1 MTKLIAMRVLSGRR
15 IFSFIYR
22 YGSSFLGRKGQSSS
36 KFQIEL
42 SEVNVYVRQ

>member
-1 MTKLIAMRVLSGRR
+1 MKKTCSCERFKWKENIPYHRCGR
-15 IFSFIYR
+15 SLL
-22 YGSSFLGRKGQSSS
+22 GSKGQSSS